1 MAHDELK
8 DDPQLGNKRNELIT
22 QAALQL
28 ANAKMARYDD
38 HAHSFVISDL
48 GRISAKY
55 YLKYQTIDV
64 FNEKFH
70 ARMRNADLFDMLS
83 QATEF
88 EQIQLRETEMPELT
102 AILESEEYCPLEV
115 KGGVSTKQGKVNILL
130 QSHISKVFLEDF
142 ALVSDSAYVAQNAA
156 RIIRALLEI
165 ALSRNWANN
174 AQLLIDLSKAIE
186 QRMWPYDHPLQQVTT
201 LQRDTLFN
209 LRRHA
214 DDVEIPVLRDME
226 AKELGEMIHMN
237 EAHGQAV
244 KNAAQSL
251 PMVEVSHALR
261 PLSHDVLEVKV
272 KITPTFKWNVKV
284 STSAEP
290 FYVWIQEETGI
301 DILQWRSVLLR
312 QTTTSVELDFVL
324 SFEEGL
330 PSLLK
335 IVSASDRW
343 LGSGDEYLVPLE
355 GIRMPQEAPVRTQLQ
370 DVPFLNIRCLDDP
383 SLQEM
388 YSRYITTLNNI
399 QTQVFWSLYHTNMNV
414 LVSAPVTSGK
424 SFLGEMAI
432 WYVT

>member
-1 MAHDELK
+1 
-8 DDPQLGNKRNELIT
+8 
-22 QAALQL
+22 
-28 ANAKMARYDD
+28 
-38 HAHSFVISDL
+38 
-48 GRISAKY
+48 
-55 YLKYQTIDV
+55 
-64 FNEKFH
+64 
-70 ARMRNADLFDMLS
+70 
-83 QATEF
+83 
-88 EQIQLRETEMPELT
+88 
-102 AILESEEYCPLEV
+102 
-115 KGGVSTKQGKVNILL
+115 
-130 QSHISKVFLEDF
+130 
-142 ALVSDSAYVAQNAA
+142 
-156 RIIRALLEI
+156 
-165 ALSRNWANN
+165 
-174 AQLLIDLSKAIE
+174 
-186 QRMWPYDHPLQQVTT
+186 MWPYDHPLQQVST

-226 AKELGEMIHMN
+226 AKELGDMIHMN

-272 KITPTFKWNVKV
+272 KVTPTFKWNARV
-284 STSAEP
+284 SASAEP
-290 FYVWIQEETGI
+290 FYIWIQEETGI

-330 PSLLK
+330 PPLLK

-355 GIRMPQEAPVRTQLQ
+355 GIRMPQEAPSRTQLQ

-399 QTQVFWSLYHTNMNV
+399 QTQAFWTLYHTNMNV

-432 WYVT
+432 WYVPKHSRVTA